1 MKLYQLCLLK
11 LKILLYIV
19 PESVNISGAYF
30 QDTDYLPVTVLI
42 EDINDNRPEF
52 VGAPYR
58 IRVEEL
64 TPPGLT
70 IFRGLQA
77 LDRDKPNTAN
87 SEVTYSIIGGNEQR
101 KFSVEA
107 TSSKKAVIVLRKDLD
122 YDSGDKLFNLTIRA
136 EVSFLSME

>member
-1 MKLYQLCLLK
+1 M
-11 LKILLYIV
+11 
-19 PESVNISGAYF
+19 
-30 QDTDYLPVTVLI
+30 TVLI

-52 VGAPYR
+52 VGSPYR

-122 YDSGDKLFNLTIRA
+122 YDTGDKLFNLTIKA
-136 EVSFLSME
+136 EVIFYITKADIMMAKKQPKS

>member
-1 MKLYQLCLLK
+1 M
-11 LKILLYIV
+11 
-19 PESVNISGAYF
+19 
-30 QDTDYLPVTVLI
+30 LI

-87 SEVTYSIIGGNEQR
+87 SEVTYSIIRGNER
-101 KFSVEA
+101 RIFSVEA
-107 TSSKKAVIVLRKDLD
+107 ASSKKAVIVLRKNLD
-122 YDSGDKLFNLTIRA
+122 FDTRDKQFNLTIKA
-136 EVSFLSME
+136 EVGGGIFSIIYVILIV